1 MNRKWLTGISVG
13 AVAVLAVVALSGCSA
28 AGLADNGSEVT
39 VPEGSTVII
48 NSQTDGIWVSGS
60 GEITVTPDVATLRV
74 GVEAQAATVA
84 EAQTQAQTA
93 MAAVMTALDDGG
105 VAANDIQTDYLNIR
119 QRTRW
124 DEGTN
129 EEVITGY
136 WVTNTVTA
144 KVRDVEEVGAVI
156 DGVVTAGGD
165 LVRISSIDFSV
176 DGPEAYYAE
185 VRELAMAEAAEKAE
199 QLADLAGLTLGKATY
214 ISEGVVSPVYRSTS
228 YAMGGMVTPSVPTEA
243 TPAPVVIEQAP
254 ISPGELEISLTVQVA
269 YSVLN

>member
-1 MNRKWLTGISVG
+1 MNRKVLTGITIG
-13 AVAVLAVVALSGCSA
+13 AVAVLAVVALSGCTT

-39 VPEGSTVII
+39 VPEGSTVVI
-48 NSQTDGIWVSGS
+48 NSQTEGIWVSGT
-60 GEITVTPDVATLRV
+60 GEITITPDVATLRV
-74 GVEAQAATVA
+74 GVESQAATVA

-105 VAANDIQTDYLNIR
+105 VAASDIQTDYFSIN

-124 DEGTN
+124 DERTM

-176 DGPEAYYAE
+176 DDPEAYYAE
-185 VRELAMAEAAEKAE
+185 VRELAMAEAADKAE

-214 ISEGVVSPVYRSTS
+214 ISEGTTSPVYRSTY
-228 YAMGGMVTPSVPTEA
+228 YAMGGMATPSVPTEA
-243 TPAPVVIEQAP
+243 TPAPVMIEEP
-254 ISPGELEISLTVQVA
+254 SISPGELEVSLTVQVA
-269 YSVLN
+269 YSVFN